1 MDIRKL
7 IQNEIVY
14 IDGGLGSSL
23 IKMGLP
29 SGMAPEKWNI
39 KEPQNIISLHKSYI
53 EAGAQ
58 VLTTN
63 TFGAN
68 ELKPRSK

>member
-39 KEPQNIISLHKSYI
+39 KEPQKGY
-53 EAGAQ
+53 
-58 VLTTN
+58 
-63 TFGAN
+63 
-68 ELKPRSK
+68 